1 MRQYLFLFLIALLLS
16 GTVPHVHQHHNAAPA
31 FDLEEHVKP
40 YSADEKEDQNFP
52 FFIEHNLAETESS
65 LLAALFSIALLAGW
79 QFRKKFLMPV
89 FYQSSYTAK
98 HRFHPRD

>member
-40 YSADEKEDQNFP
+40 SSADEKEDQKFP

-65 LLAALFSIALLAGW
+65 LLTAVFSIALLAGRH
-79 QFRKKFLMPV
+79 FRKKFILAV
-89 FYQSSYTAK
+89 FYQSSYYGKTSL
-98 HRFHPRD
+98 PS